1 MHGRGCMAGGM
12 CGRGHVWQGGHAW
25 QGGTCMA
32 GEMAT
37 AADGMYPTGM
47 HSCYLFQII
56 RGGLNGVANTVTYEC
71 HSSNSC
77 QTSNDVNNLFGHL
90 FNNLGVS
97 ANTYCCEADKCN
109 SQNADGGATPC
120 NFSFA
125 LLCTIS
131 TLYILLGNLY

>member
-1 MHGRGCMAGGM
+1 MAGGM
-12 CGRGHVWQGGHAW
+12 CGGAVHGRGT
-25 QGGTCMA
+25 GTV

-71 HSSNSC
+71 HSSDSC
-77 QTSNDVNNLFGHL
+77 QTSNDVNNLFGDL

-109 SQNADGGATPC
+109 SQNADGGSTTC

-131 TLYILLGNLY
+131 TLYVLSGNLY